1 MPGLR
6 DILRAIGSLP
16 GRLEGAMYETEPIF
30 RERRNM
36 GSMRIPGIGGE
47 DEEFTPGTGEMEEVG
62 KRRTGRMS
70 KFGSFVQNQL
80 PEIIRAGVVAAGSP
94 TPGAI
99 GSAQDIFGALKA
111 VGDDRNRRDMLRYQ
125 MQRQAEEDAM
135 KRAEFEQGSRLN
147 DARIKDYEAQAAYR
161 STPRPGSD
169 PTEKVTAMIKLW
181 RERFGE
187 DPPKE
192 YVATWTG
199 AMQPGYVARP
209 QAAPAR
215 LSGVISQQMA
225 RLDPESPTY
234 QQDYA
239 RLESMYKEAL
249 EREQGMKF
257 GEGRKP
263 FQRPI
268 LAKEIGAWLAAP
280 DKITPGTSIPVV
292 GLEGKPTGP
301 FKRPATQQ
309 QTKVTAADRKQTRQE
324 KISAVANALLQEF
337 DGDRAKAA
345 AAAVKDKRAQ
355 GLVKEVQDYLVPPQ
369 KGKSKPSAEDEM
381 KALAEAITGK
391 KPTTTTNKDEWID
404 LGNGQRVKRIK

>member
-30 RERRNM
+30 RPRRNT

-147 DARIKDYEAQAAYR
+147 DARIKDYEAQAQRQSALANAPSKEQQVAAR
-161 STPRPGSD
+161 IAEL
-169 PTEKVTAMIKLW
+169 EKVFGRPLTD
-181 RERFGE
+181 RE
-187 DPPKE
+187 KQT
-192 YVATWTG
+192 VAG
-199 AMQPGYVARP
+199 LMQPGYDARP
-209 QAAPAR
+209 QAAPSR

-280 DKITPGTSIPVV
+280 DKITPGTSVPVV
-292 GLEGKPTGP
+292 GPEGKPTGP

-369 KGKSKPSAEDEM
+369 KAGGKSKTADDDA
-381 KALAEAITGK
+381 ALIEAITGK
-391 KPTTTTNKDEWID
+391 KTSPAKADP
-404 LGNGQRVKRIK
+404 LGVR